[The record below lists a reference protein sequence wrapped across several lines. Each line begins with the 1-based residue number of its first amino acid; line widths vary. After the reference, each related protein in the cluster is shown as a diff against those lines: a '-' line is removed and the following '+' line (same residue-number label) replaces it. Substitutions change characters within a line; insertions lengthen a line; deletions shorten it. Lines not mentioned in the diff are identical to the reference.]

1 MPNIPGQATVQ
12 CTVYSVQ
19 CTVYSVQCTV
29 YNVQCTVYS
38 VQCTV
43 YSVQCTVSAVTGP
56 LLEWHNNSTQLNS
69 TSIPSVRLIL
79 PADPSGVPGL
89 GLDTVF
95 LDLHTPDLAQHFL
108 PVPGTL
114 EAVVARQ
121 ELPLLLDVAEL
132 PGVEDNLVVLRL
144 AVAQDGGVIET
155 VGRRREVQRTD
166 SVRQKIVDKPVDKP
180 AEKSAVEVVCS
191 SLTHWSQAMS

>member
-1 MPNIPGQATVQ
+1 M
-12 CTVYSVQ
+12 
-19 CTVYSVQCTV
+19 
-29 YNVQCTVYS
+29 
-38 VQCTV
+38 
-43 YSVQCTVSAVTGP
+43 
-56 LLEWHNNSTQLNS
+56 
-69 TSIPSVRLIL
+69 L

-95 LDLHTPDLAQHFL
+95 LDLHTPDLALLFL

-144 AVAQDGGVIET
+144 AVVQDGGVIET
-155 VGRRREVQRTD
+155 VGGKTLFDRKWWTNLSINLPWDQQWEWCA
-166 SVRQKIVDKPVDKP
+166 PV
-180 AEKSAVEVVCS
+180 
-191 SLTHWSQAMS
+191 